1 MLSKR
6 VQRIRWSHGSE
17 EIEVKGTT
25 GQINRFIVKAGG
37 SAARGVS
44 APSAIHLDE
53 LREMKDLESYA
64 SLRYT
69 LMAAKNPMIMSYTN
83 AGDSHSVVLNAFRE
97 RGLAAAAGADDDIGY
112 FEWSAPTDDIQ
123 LESNWLAA
131 NPAIGHTIN
140 IDNIQAVLNDPP
152 EVVQT
157 EVLCRWVQ
165 TISSIIGA
173 NEWNNC
179 HDESVDL
186 DPEKLM
192 GTTQQK
198 RECIQLNYD
207 QFIFVDADIVFPEQL
222 LKYQLNASYFLEGKY
237 VLIPNII
244 KLGDPSWDVIVHDDF
259 INDPFNQQHSHP
271 PEETI
276 NQTINDVHLQQT
288 NVFKFGCGMHTL
300 YSKEFWDLMGIPES
314 FGGYGPEDT
323 FGMYSATL
331 AFKQGYDIKQYVLK
345 GIYTTEDYIDRV
357 PSFHSKIKIFD
368 MKQEFR
374 DKATEAFPIE
384 LKKFQDKIK
393 NVKKIFNRKIW

>member
-1 MLSKR
+1 MKSTLIC
-6 VQRIRWSHGSE
+6 VHVMPLE
-17 EIEVKGTT
+17 LELFE
-25 GQINRFIVKAGG
+25 RFMDRYKKALQY
-37 SAARGVS
+37 
-44 APSAIHLDE
+44 LDDNDNVII
-53 LREMKDLESYA
+53 KA
-64 SLRYT
+64 T
-69 LMAAKNPMIMSYTN
+69 LNLNPLLTN
-83 AGDSHSVVLNAFRE
+83 
-97 RGLAAAAGADDDIGY
+97 
-112 FEWSAPTDDIQ
+112 W
-123 LESNWLAA
+123 
-131 NPAIGHTIN
+131 
-140 IDNIQAVLNDPP
+140 
-152 EVVQT
+152 
-157 EVLCRWVQ
+157 
-165 TISSIIGA
+165 
-173 NEWNNC
+173 
-179 HDESVDL
+179 DESELKQDYFIDKFNQLFDGIPNINEIIL
-186 DPEKLM
+186 DEKLM